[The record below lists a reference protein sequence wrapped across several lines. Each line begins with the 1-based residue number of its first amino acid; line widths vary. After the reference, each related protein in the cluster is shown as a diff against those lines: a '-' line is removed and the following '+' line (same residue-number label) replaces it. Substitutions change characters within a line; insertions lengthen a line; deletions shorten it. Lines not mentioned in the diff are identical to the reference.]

1 MTDPQIIAAATDLA
15 LKVAAANLPTI
26 KCLSSVAVGVAAIAI
41 ADEQGVIVF
50 EDDPTA
56 TTRLVRAREEA
67 AQLVVDHVLALQG
80 TGVKGVSVADLIEHL
95 IHRIDRIRA
104 AAVGGVES

>member
-1 MTDPQIIAAATDLA
+1 MTNPQIIAAATDLA
-15 LKVAAANLPTI
+15 IKVAAANLPTI
-26 KCLSSVAVGVAAIAI
+26 KCFSAIAAGVAAIAI
-41 ADEQGVIVF
+41 ADDQGVIVF
-50 EDDPTA
+50 EGDPTA

-67 AQLVVDHVLALQG
+67 ARLVVEHVLAIQG
-80 TGVKGVSVADLIEHL
+80 TGVKGVTVADLIEHL